1 MDGML
6 TTFFADC
13 CVVTFLAD
21 IVIKLDFTDGFA
33 ANLTGDVK
41 FVILSLGLLLHIYSL
56 LLLLAV
62 NSRNLSYLSFAQR
75 AQVF

>member
-13 CVVTFLAD
+13 CMVTSLAD
-21 IVIKLDFTDGFA
+21 IVIKLDFTDSFA
-33 ANLTGDVK
+33 ANLTGNVK
-41 FVILSLGLLLHIYSL
+41 FVILSLGLFLHIYSL